1 MKPTPTPVP
10 LRIAARMARAGACAE
25 MWLIETGHARDI
37 WAEIEL
43 EFGADGI
50 VHLVP
55 CHGEESA
62 LELVDT
68 LGAAGTRRRHCVGP
82 ITLAM
87 PESITVGD
95 PWAGPQRATAL
106 PLPWLAALVAASAK
120 AVLEDIG
127 AQRRLRREML
137 PLVWFARAAAATL
150 DRRARLRAAPRVG
163 DPGPR
168 RNVVNL
174 H

>member
-1 MKPTPTPVP
+1 MKPTPTPIP

-25 MWLIETGHARDI
+25 MWLIETGHPRDI
-37 WAEIEL
+37 WAEIDL
-43 EFGADGI
+43 EFGPDDV

-55 CHGEESA
+55 RHGEESA

-68 LGAAGTRRRHCVGP
+68 LGAAGTRRRHGVGP

-95 PWAGPQRATAL
+95 PWAGPQRATPL
-106 PLPWLAALVAASAK
+106 PLPWIATIVAAAAK
-120 AVLEDIG
+120 TVLEDIG

-137 PLVWFARAAAATL
+137 PLVWLARAAAATL
-150 DRRARLRAAPRVG
+150 DRRARLRAAPRVA
-163 DPGPR
+163 DPAPR